1 MGQGNTLRIQTDK
14 AFKLRWTQG
23 KWKTKQDFESK
34 AIAPLNLNY
43 VDLECNERSAIEF
56 TFLWTDSNNWSECN
70 YTVEVV

>member
-14 AFKLRWTQG
+14 AFKLRWTQDE
-23 KWKTKQDFESK
+23 WKTKQDFEST

-43 VDLECNERSAIEF
+43 VDLECNKRSAIEF